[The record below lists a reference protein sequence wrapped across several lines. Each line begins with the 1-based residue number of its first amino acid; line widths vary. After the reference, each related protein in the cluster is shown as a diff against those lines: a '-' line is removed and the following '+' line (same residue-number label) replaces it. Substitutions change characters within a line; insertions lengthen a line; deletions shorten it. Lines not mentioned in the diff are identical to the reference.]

1 MNKYV
6 ERRLMLKG
14 IATVSLL
21 GSVAGALPRMALAQ
35 GVTAKAATAGAGSAV
50 KSLPP
55 VGKLVSIRSTARS
68 WLWSPEDYAFGAQFF
83 EKSGLTADISSTNRG
98 VNQDALLS
106 GAADILLGAPTQNMR
121 VQIRKQPVKM
131 ICGFVNKFASNIVVK
146 KAILDKVGVTEVS
159 PVAAK
164 AAALKGLKIGTTGPG
179 GGPDQLTRYMMNL
192 ARINPDREA
201 QLVPVQGGPSAM
213 IAAFERGQLDG
224 FCLSSPTSDVAV
236 SKFGG
241 AYLFNMVNNPPP
253 ELTDYLYIS
262 ASVTEKTIREKPKE
276 LAAYCRGIALA
287 LRAIHGDHEGFKTW
301 ARVYFKDLDPALF
314 DNAFANNIAMYMKTP
329 VPTRAQ
335 FQRNVEFL
343 DSELKLLNQ
352 PGIPGS
358 FKFDDAWDLSF
369 VEKGMA
375 NL

>member
-1 MNKYV
+1 MNRDT
-6 ERRLMLKG
+6 ERRLILKG
-14 IATVSLL
+14 IASA
-21 GSVAGALPRMALAQ
+21 SVIGVAPRVFAQ
-35 GVTAKAATAGAGSAV
+35 GVPLAKLT
-50 KSLPP
+50 
-55 VGKLVSIRSTARS
+55 SIRSTARS
-68 WLWSPEDYAFGAQFF
+68 WLWSPEDYATNTGLY
-83 EKSGLTADISSTNRG
+83 EKAGLAVELAATNRG

-146 KAILDKVGVTEVS
+146 KAFADKAGVTEAS

-164 AAALKGLKIGTTGPG
+164 AAVLKGLKIGTTGPG
-179 GGPDQLTRYMMNL
+179 AGPDQLTRYMMNI
-192 ARINPDREA
+192 ARVNPDREA
-201 QLVPVQGGPSAM
+201 QLVPVQGGPAAM
-213 IAAFERGQLDG
+213 IAAFDKGQIDG

-236 SKFGG
+236 TKFGG

-253 ELTDYLYIS
+253 DLADYLYIT
-262 ASVTEKTIREKPKE
+262 ASVTEKTAREKPRE

-287 LRAIHGDHEGFKTW
+287 LRAIHGDREGFKTW
-301 ARVYFKDLDPALF
+301 ARDYFKDLDPALF
-314 DNAFANNIAMYMKTP
+314 DNAFANNAAMYMKTP
-329 VPTRAQ
+329 VPTRQQ

-343 DSELKLLNQ
+343 DAELKLLNQ
-352 PGIPGS
+352 PGVPGS

-375 NL
+375 GL